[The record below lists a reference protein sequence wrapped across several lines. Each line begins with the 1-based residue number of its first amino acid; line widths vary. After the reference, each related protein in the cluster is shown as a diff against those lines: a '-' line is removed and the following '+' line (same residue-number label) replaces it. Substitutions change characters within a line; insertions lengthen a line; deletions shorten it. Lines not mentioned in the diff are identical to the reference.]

1 MSGMSPLPYR
11 SARGDDRPSVQRLGC
26 RPATSVHRIE
36 TEWKIK
42 MALGNKGFAS
52 LVTSGEA
59 APEPRRPPK
68 SGFLSARDNRLGELA
83 AGGVTTRIHEA
94 VDPAICR
101 IWSGHN
107 RDYPSLN
114 EEICSDLLVS
124 LRAQGRQEVPAIVRR
139 IAEHPTFRFEV
150 ICGARRH
157 WSVSWLREHDYPDFK
172 FVIEPRELTD
182 EEAFRIADLENRS
195 RKDLSDYERAS
206 DYARAVERYYEGN
219 QQRMADRLQVTK
231 SWLSRYL
238 DLARLP
244 EEILV
249 CFPSKHTI
257 GISHAAALAPLLNQ
271 PVCRTRVLDEAATVA
286 VDQQARRESAAA
298 LLPAAA
304 VVARLKAAGR
314 DKPKPVRTEELFKDV
329 AGKTIVRA
337 KREGR
342 AGVVITLPAG
352 LTADRKAVLDAI
364 DRYLQKISGDR

>member
-1 MSGMSPLPYR
+1 
-11 SARGDDRPSVQRLGC
+11 
-26 RPATSVHRIE
+26 VHRIE

-52 LVTSGEA
+52 LVTGGEA

-114 EEICSDLLVS
+114 EEICADLLAS

-139 IAEHPTFRFEV
+139 IADHSTFRFEV

-195 RKDLSDYERAS
+195 RRDLSDYERAS

-271 PVCRTRVLDEAATVA
+271 PVCRARVLDEAATVV
-286 VDQQARRESAAA
+286 VDQQARREGAAT

-314 DKPKPVRTEELFKDV
+314 DKPNPVRTEELFKDV
-329 AGKTIVRA
+329 AGMTIVKA

-342 AGVVITLPAG
+342 TGVVITLPAG

-364 DRYLQKISGDR
+364 DRYLQKISGNR

>member
-1 MSGMSPLPYR
+1 M
-11 SARGDDRPSVQRLGC
+11 
-26 RPATSVHRIE
+26 HRIE
-36 TEWKIK
+36 TEWKTN

-52 LVTSGEA
+52 LVTSGEV

-68 SGFLSARDNRLGELA
+68 SGLLGARDNRLGELA
-83 AGGVTTRIHEA
+83 AGGVTTRVHEA
-94 VDPAICR
+94 VDPAICG

-107 RDYPSLN
+107 RDYSSLN
-114 EEICSDLLVS
+114 EEVCADLITS

-139 IAEHPTFRFEV
+139 VADHPTIRFEV

-249 CFPSKHTI
+249 CFPSKHMI

-271 PVCRTRVLDEAATVA
+271 PVCRGRVLNEAKMIA
-286 VDQQARRESAAA
+286 VDQQARREKGTT

-304 VVARLKAAGR
+304 VVGRLTTAGR
-314 DKPKPVRTEELFKDV
+314 NKPKRAPAEELFKDA
-329 AGKTIVRA
+329 AGKIIVKA

-352 LTADRKAVLDAI
+352 LTADRKAVLAAI
-364 DRYLQKISGDR
+364 DRYLQKIIGNP

>member
-1 MSGMSPLPYR
+1 
-11 SARGDDRPSVQRLGC
+11 
-26 RPATSVHRIE
+26 VHRIE
-36 TEWKIK
+36 TEWKTN

-52 LVTSGEA
+52 LVTSGEV

-68 SGFLSARDNRLGELA
+68 SGFLGARDNRLGELA
-83 AGGVTTRIHEA
+83 AGGVTTRVHEA

-101 IWSGHN
+101 IWPGNN
-107 RDYPSLN
+107 RDYSSLN
-114 EEICSDLLVS
+114 EEVCADLITS

-139 IAEHPTFRFEV
+139 VADNPTIRFEV

-206 DYARAVERYYEGN
+206 DYARAVERYYDGN

-244 EEILV
+244 EEILA
-249 CFPSKHTI
+249 CFPSKHMI
-257 GISHAAALAPLLNQ
+257 GISHAAALAPLVNQ
-271 PVCRTRVLDEAATVA
+271 PVCRGRVLNEAEAIA
-286 VDQQARRESAAA
+286 IDQQARRERRTA

-304 VVARLKAAGR
+304 VVRRLTTVGR
-314 DKPKPVRTEELFKDV
+314 NKPNQVPAEELFKDA
-329 AGKTIVRA
+329 AGKIIVKA

-342 AGVVITLPAG
+342 AGVVITLPSG
-352 LTADRKAVLDAI
+352 LTADRKAVLGAI
-364 DRYLQKISGDR
+364 DSYLQKIIGNR